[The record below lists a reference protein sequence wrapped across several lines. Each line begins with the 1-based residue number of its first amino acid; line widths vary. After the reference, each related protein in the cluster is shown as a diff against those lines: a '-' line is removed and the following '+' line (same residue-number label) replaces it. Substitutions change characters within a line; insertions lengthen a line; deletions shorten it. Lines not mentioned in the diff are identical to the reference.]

1 MLALPP
7 ALALAIGCA
16 DRWRPLS
23 RGRSA
28 RRRRCCPLVEALGK
42 ARPAGSRSSAAT
54 GSRCWNGSRTG
65 SKQLQEIGLAEPDP
79 EGRRRP
85 GGMNPADRQP
95 GPERD
100 RFERAHD
107 ARVASEVRGAG
118 EELSRLAAERDWD
131 VLVVDGDPRLAGE
144 LEPAFAATGCELVR
158 SPVPLGRLAAAEV
171 AERVQLVL
179 AEVRA
184 REETRLVQLLE
195 TSPLVTPRR
204 RRGRSR
210 SRSGPRRPSPAR
222 PVASGRRRGAAAP
235 RRRDLCGREGDA
247 DPGRRRG
254 ARALVA
260 RQSGSVSSRWG

>member
-1 MLALPP
+1 
-7 ALALAIGCA
+7 
-16 DRWRPLS
+16 
-23 RGRSA
+23 
-28 RRRRCCPLVEALGK
+28 
-42 ARPAGSRSSAAT
+42 
-54 GSRCWNGSRTG
+54 
-65 SKQLQEIGLAEPDP
+65 
-79 EGRRRP
+79 
-85 GGMNPADRQP
+85 MNPADRQP

-195 TSPLVTPRR
+195 TSPLVTRGVDAVEVALDQGRVDHLLLDPSLPDGAEELLRR
-204 RRGRSR
+204 AVVTSAAVTVT
-210 SRSGPRRPSPAR
+210 PIPA
-222 PVASGRRRGAAAP
+222 GAAA
-235 RRRDLCGREGDA
+235 L
-247 DPGRRRG
+247 
-254 ARALVA
+254 L
-260 RQSGSVSSRWG
+260 RW

>member
-16 DRWRPLS
+16 DRRRPLS

-179 AEVRA
+179 AG
-184 REETRLVQLLE
+184 
-195 TSPLVTPRR
+195 
-204 RRGRSR
+204 GR
-210 SRSGPRRPSPAR
+210 
-222 PVASGRRRGAAAP
+222 
-235 RRRDLCGREGDA
+235 DGDA

-254 ARALVA
+254 APALVA
-260 RQSGSVSSRWG
+260 RQSGSVSSRWGRTSRIGILGAELAALSLEGCRSVSP